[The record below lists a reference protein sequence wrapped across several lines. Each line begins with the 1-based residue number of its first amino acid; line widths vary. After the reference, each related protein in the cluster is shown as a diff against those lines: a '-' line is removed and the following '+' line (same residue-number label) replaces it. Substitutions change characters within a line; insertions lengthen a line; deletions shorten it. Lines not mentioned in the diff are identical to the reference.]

1 MPGSSKDSSTRTSQN
16 QTSTSVNLR
25 GALQEEMGN
34 FIRQSQ
40 VSEIRQKYH
49 SLNSLHDSE
58 KIQAVKDT
66 SLNPFLF
73 DDPYD
78 GLANSM
84 SRWAQEAPVFSGKD
98 DATKTQIASK
108 YYDETLA
115 PLYQKMGAP
124 PLSKDIWLRN
134 AWKTGLSYDPSQ
146 AYSGGFF
153 KGALHGED
161 SAIASTMN
169 AVRSITNVAGLPIV
183 AFEDSIKSGDLTG
196 LTGFY
201 NLFVNMHNRVKED
214 GLLTGVSE
222 TIEETGERN
231 PTGGSKWMH
240 DISSQQSFWRDVTP
254 ARTFTEKASSF
265 VVENAMLLP
274 LFGAIGKASELGIGL
289 VGKAGEG
296 VPIIK
301 NLTETLGATKLG
313 QTAAKMLTYGTEGL
327 IFNDLTVDAKDE
339 KDAWK
344 TVLQFAAAG
353 TLFSFAGKGVSK
365 LVDMLPEGAEKASM
379 SAAEREAELG
389 MQGKRSATPD
399 EYLEAHRREMA
410 SNIAAGGMS
419 LQHSIYEEALARV
432 VMTERAPITEAE
444 HIAWAKAQI
453 KNDPAHYKP
462 VFSAVTMIHNYLKER
477 GLMLK
482 DLDPQSR
489 EFKGLIEFLHT
500 QANQAAIE
508 MDLHVPEVQQM
519 KGQELLEDYMKTPA
533 GKQEWE
539 QELAK
544 QQEAFK
550 EHPGGAEKA
559 KKVAEA
565 TMLKRRTEAVRKA
578 AEDKLVTGPENVAK
592 NQPIETAS
600 RRVES
605 RYDYDKTGRVTGY
618 QMGISFNWNVAADA
632 AARAK
637 GGKNSAKFWQEYVA
651 DIAGKNDD
659 DVSVAHALA
668 DDLRTYFNPLKDYGL
683 TFEKANTQGGD
694 YTNFL
699 AYMHSYRSKLPKAV
713 ANKLEE
719 VLMNSP
725 KMSKLLGSRPT
736 TAKID
741 EFGQAIQNH
750 VDIFTR
756 SKWYKQYGQRNV
768 FSSSQPGIHGENS
781 LSKWQRDSR
790 LIESAH
796 KLDIAKGKE
805 YYPGKSKAAIEAR
818 TRYESSLKL
827 LHDQEMDAY
836 LSGDA
841 HKVAKLMARVRKVM
855 ASAEVQ

>member
-637 GGKNSAKFWQEYVA
+637 GGKSSAKFWQEYVA

-805 YYPGKSKAAIEAR
+805 FYPGKSKAAIEAR

>member
-756 SKWYKQYGQRNV
+756 SKWYKQYGKRNV

-805 YYPGKSKAAIEAR
+805 FYPGKSKAAIEAR